1 MNNVSVEPSLLTLLA
16 PIPNLRSLKRAH
28 PAAVADFLLKLDN
41 ATNAVSSTTTT
52 QATATAVQLRA
63 KLFDSLHKG
72 TVDLSNHVLAPLL
85 ADVVTLVECWCA
97 MTTADI
103 SPTELYKRRSF
114 SPCLATAILPLS
126 ATRDAF
132 LVNSVVAVTSTVLAL
147 ANNAKQ
153 APSSPQTESGDDKWC
168 IDVDD
173 ESATIPLVSPKSHP
187 KHEACFQVASIA
199 RALTL
204 FGVFVAVAYAMVG
217 VQMWSDGQTLSNAG
231 GMPLK
236 PLRDIVYETM
246 IPEWIKRLPETIVDT
261 PITCG
266 VLGSFVFS
274 LWTGGKHD
282 PTKYLRRSILVLII
296 TYLLRSVSIA
306 VTQVPPSNPA
316 YCRPFPDSL
325 NDYLIDSVNMLTSKT
340 KSCSDMMFS
349 GHTTVLSAVLMR
361 IWYDSRNSNLGTIPR
376 RVVRCVAL
384 LVYLSSLIVFVA
396 VRLHYTMDVLV
407 GAVIG
412 LSWSAFIEFS
422 CETVA
427 VVGGRRSMFQRLIEW
442 VEGSCPP
449 SCKEE

>member
-1 MNNVSVEPSLLTLLA
+1 MTVSPEPRLQPLLA
-16 PIPNLRSLKRAH
+16 PMPNLRALKRAH
-28 PAAVADFLLKLDN
+28 AAAAAEFLLKLDN
-41 ATNAVSSTTTT
+41 STNAVTSATPTT
-52 QATATAVQLRA
+52 ASAVHLRA
-63 KLFDSLHKG
+63 KLFDSLNKG
-72 TVDLSNHVLAPLL
+72 TVDSSNLVLTQLL
-85 ADVVTLVECWCA
+85 ADVVTLAECWCA
-97 MTTADI
+97 MRSADI

-114 SPCLATAILPLS
+114 SPCLATAVLPLS
-126 ATRDAF
+126 ATQDAF
-132 LVNSVVAVTSTVLAL
+132 LANSVVAVTSTVLAL
-147 ANNAKQ
+147 ANTVKQ
-153 APSSPQTESGDDKWC
+153 APSSPQTDSGDEKWC
-168 IDVDD
+168 IDIED
-173 ESATIPLVSPKSHP
+173 EGATVPLVSPKSYT
-187 KHEACFQVASIA
+187 KHEACFQVASVA

-204 FGVFVAVAYAMVG
+204 FGIFVAVAYAMVG
-217 VQMWSDGQTLSNAG
+217 VQMWSDGQTLNNAG

-246 IPEWIKRLPETIVDT
+246 IPEWVKRLPETIVDL

-266 VLGSFVFS
+266 VLGSFAFS

-325 NDYLIDSVNMLTSKT
+325 NEYLIDSVNMLTSKT

-349 GHTTVLSAVLMR
+349 GHTTVLSVVLMR
-361 IWYDSRNSNLGTIPR
+361 IWYDSQTSNLGTIPR
-376 RVVRCVAL
+376 RIIRCVAL
-384 LVYLSSLIVFVA
+384 LVYFSSLTIFVA

-422 CETVA
+422 CETVS
-427 VVGGRRSMFQRLIEW
+427 VVCGRRGLFQRLIEW
-442 VEGSCPP
+442 IEGSCPP
-449 SCKEE
+449 TCKEE

>member
-1 MNNVSVEPSLLTLLA
+1 
-16 PIPNLRSLKRAH
+16 
-28 PAAVADFLLKLDN
+28 
-41 ATNAVSSTTTT
+41 
-52 QATATAVQLRA
+52 
-63 KLFDSLHKG
+63 
-72 TVDLSNHVLAPLL
+72 
-85 ADVVTLVECWCA
+85 

-126 ATRDAF
+126 ATRDVLHA
-132 LVNSVVAVTSTVLAL
+132 NAVVAVTCTVLAL

-153 APSSPQTESGDDKWC
+153 APSSPQTESGEDKWC

-217 VQMWSDGQTLSNAG
+217 VQMRSDGQTLSNAG

-325 NDYLIDSVNMLTSKT
+325 NDY
-340 KSCSDMMFS
+340 
-349 GHTTVLSAVLMR
+349 
-361 IWYDSRNSNLGTIPR
+361 
-376 RVVRCVAL
+376 
-384 LVYLSSLIVFVA
+384 SS
-396 VRLHYTMDVLV
+396 T
-407 GAVIG
+407 
-412 LSWSAFIEFS
+412 
-422 CETVA
+422 
-427 VVGGRRSMFQRLIEW
+427 
-442 VEGSCPP
+442 P
-449 SCKEE
+449 